1 MARGK
6 NQGKAGVI
14 VALSL
19 AFVAWSFWPAQA
31 GSSTKGNSA
40 DKMSQNFDFV
50 TSPDDG
56 PVDITDVLLGGYV
69 FDDVSIDTVD
79 EGDSGYARMSADR
92 RQLVD
97 ADISGNVLSSQTL
110 IRQTFRGTV
119 ANGVAL
125 EVVADPAA
133 ATTPKIVALVFTQT
147 VQGHTEI
154 RDTSNGGTVHAQFDL
169 PAYGGISL
177 VMAQQPHIIGAS
189 DEDILIVNQTGST
202 AVYSGFVVYYLE

>member
-1 MARGK
+1 MSK
-6 NQGKAGVI
+6 KQWKAGVI

-19 AFVAWSFWPAQA
+19 VFVAWSFWPAQA

-50 TSPDDG
+50 TSPDDAA
-56 PVDITDVLLGGYV
+56 VDITDVLLGGFV
-69 FDDVSIDTVD
+69 FDDVSINTVN

-110 IRQTFRGTV
+110 IRQTFR
-119 ANGVAL
+119 ASIADGVGL
-125 EVVADPAA
+125 EIVADPAA
-133 ATTPKIVALVFTQT
+133 ATVPKIVALVFTQT
-147 VQGHTEI
+147 IQGHTEI
-154 RDTSNGGTVHAQFDL
+154 RDTSNGGTVHANFDL
-169 PAYGGISL
+169 PAFGGVSL
-177 VMAQQPHIIGAS
+177 VMAQQPYIIGAS
-189 DEDILIVNQTGST
+189 NEDILIVNQTGST